1 MMSFCYISTSIDK
14 SENMMLGVK
23 SADPAAQVIIYISQS
38 QASLTINTV
47 SSLVKYS
54 HVRSLPDSCHGRGND
69 DQAGG
74 AGGGGVG
81 ECGEQGGAGPR
92 LVRRG
97 R

>member
-23 SADPAAQVIIYISQS
+23 SADPASQVIIYISQS

-54 HVRSLPDSCHGRGND
+54 HVSLSRIDSCHGRGND

-74 AGGGGVG
+74 AGSRGVG
-81 ECGEQGGAGPR
+81 DCGEQGGAGS
-92 LVRRG
+92 
-97 R
+97 